1 MIFMNIKPI
10 HDKVV
15 VKPIVEDEV
24 TKSGI
29 VLPDTVDQERPEKG
43 KVVAVGTGR
52 ILDSGQTAPM
62 SVSVGDTVMFKKY
75 SPDEIKIDGEEYL
88 VISESDI
95 MAVIS

>member
-1 MIFMNIKPI
+1 MNIKPI

-29 VLPDTVDQERPEKG
+29 VLPDTVDKERPEKG
-43 KVVAVGTGR
+43 KVVAAGTGR
-52 ILDSGQTAPM
+52 ILDNGQTATM

-88 VISESDI
+88 VISEGDI
-95 MAVIS
+95 MAIIE

>member
-1 MIFMNIKPI
+1 MNIKPI

-29 VLPDTVDQERPEKG
+29 VLPDTVDKERPEKG
-43 KVVAVGTGR
+43 KVVAAGTGR
-52 ILDSGQTAPM
+52 ILDSGQKAPM

-88 VISESDI
+88 VISEGDI
-95 MAVIS
+95 MAVIN